1 MRPRR
6 SPLSVGLDVGLVWL
20 LIAIAAAAFWP
31 VYRDLSYLVAVAG
44 ALVAGTVVAL
54 VGARFRWPSFAV
66 LLVAVAVFLA
76 IGVPLAVPGRAIA
89 GVLPSWAGILDLLSG
104 VVFGWK
110 QLLTITL
117 PVGDYQALLVPA
129 LLLFFATTLTSAT
142 IAVRARF
149 PELAVIP
156 PVIAFLLAIA
166 LGPDEVPWPIPLAL
180 GMFAA
185 VLVFLVRHRWRR
197 RREAIRRLA
206 RATPDAEGRPL
217 ETTGDAAL
225 GIRGVLA
232 GALIL
237 AIASAASIGAVTVA
251 PVTGEREVLRS
262 AVVQP
267 FDPRD
272 YPSPLAGFR
281 RYLRDDRVDD
291 VLLRISGLPD
301 GQRLRVAT
309 LDSYDGVVYA
319 VGSSAVDA
327 ASGTF
332 VRIPQSVDQGE
343 LAGDPVTFDVEV
355 DGYRGVWVPDAG
367 AFESIDF
374 VGDRAAA
381 LTDAFYYNTT
391 TGTAAVLGG
400 LQSGDAYRIEAV
412 LPDQPTLSELAELT
426 PGDAEVARLG
436 EIPEELALYLEERVR
451 ALTDPGE
458 RLVAMLD
465 ALQTDGYIS
474 HGLGGDIGGTEEPP
488 SRSGHGADRIAE
500 LVTASRMIGDAEQYA
515 VAAALMARQ
524 LGFPARVVFGFEP
537 EAGVVRGD
545 DVTAWVEVDTARY
558 GWVAIDPV
566 PEERPI
572 PEEEPEEQSQVARPP
587 SIVPP
592 PPDRPDPQADQTAPD
607 STQDE
612 PDTLDPVLAA
622 LLAVARVAGIGLLV
636 LAVLLAPFLLVV
648 AAKARRRRLRR
659 TAPDVVQRISG
670 GWDEF
675 ADSVIDHGFA
685 TPPAATRSE
694 LAAVAGG
701 LPSRVLAAV
710 ADRAVFAP
718 ERADPADADRV
729 WDAVG
734 DLRASLDLG
743 LTRRRRLRALLS
755 LRSLGAYSVRS
766 LFRRGGRQR

>member
-1 MRPRR
+1 MKPRR
-6 SPLSVGLDVGLVWL
+6 SPLSLVLDVALVWL
-20 LIAIAAAAFWP
+20 LTAIAAAAFWP
-31 VYRDLSYLVAVAG
+31 VYRDLSYLIAVAG
-44 ALVAGTVVAL
+44 ALVAGTLVAL

-66 LLVAVAVFLA
+66 LLVAVAVFLV

-89 GVLPSWAGILDLLSG
+89 GVLPSWEGILDLLSG
-104 VVFGWK
+104 VAFGWK

-129 LLLFFATTLTSAT
+129 LLLFFATTLTSVT

-166 LGPDEVPWPIPLAL
+166 FGPDEVPWPIPLAL

-185 VLVFLVRHRWRR
+185 VLVFLVWHRWRR
-197 RREAIRRLA
+197 RREAIRTLA

-217 ETTGDAAL
+217 ETAGDAAL
-225 GIRGVLA
+225 GLRSALA

-237 AIASAASIGAVTVA
+237 AIASAASIGAATVA
-251 PVTGEREVLRS
+251 PVTGERDVLRT

-291 VLLRISGLPD
+291 VLLRISGLPE
-301 GQRLRVAT
+301 GQRLRIAT

-332 VRIPQSVDQGE
+332 VRIPQSVDQGGVSGE
-343 LAGDPVTFDVEV
+343 QVTFDVEV

-367 AFESIDF
+367 AFESIAFD
-374 VGDRAAA
+374 GDRAAT
-381 LTDAFYYNTT
+381 LTDAFYYNAT

-400 LQSGDAYRIEAV
+400 LQSGDAYRVAAV
-412 LPDQPTLSELAELT
+412 LPDQPTTAQLADLT

-436 EIPEELALYLEERVR
+436 DIPEELALYLEERVR

-474 HGLGGDIGGTEEPP
+474 HGLDEEAPP

-524 LGFPARVVFGFEP
+524 LGFPARVVFGFAPAGRRRPGRRRDRLDRGRLRPVRLGRDRPGARGAADPRGGARGAEP
-537 EAGVVRGD
+537 G
-545 DVTAWVEVDTARY
+545 
-558 GWVAIDPV
+558 
-566 PEERPI
+566 
-572 PEEEPEEQSQVARPP
+572 RPP
-587 SIVPP
+587 AV
-592 PPDRPDPQADQTAPD
+592 DRPAAPG
-607 STQDE
+607 
-612 PDTLDPVLAA
+612 P
-622 LLAVARVAGIGLLV
+622 ARSAG
-636 LAVLLAPFLLVV
+636 
-648 AAKARRRRLRR
+648 
-659 TAPDVVQRISG
+659 
-670 GWDEF
+670 
-675 ADSVIDHGFA
+675 
-685 TPPAATRSE
+685 
-694 LAAVAGG
+694 
-701 LPSRVLAAV
+701 
-710 ADRAVFAP
+710 
-718 ERADPADADRV
+718 
-729 WDAVG
+729 
-734 DLRASLDLG
+734 
-743 LTRRRRLRALLS
+743 
-755 LRSLGAYSVRS
+755 
-766 LFRRGGRQR
+766 